1 MPIIS
6 MFYGIIIRLY
16 LLDSTQHHLPHIH
29 AKYAEFEASIGI
41 EEGEVLSGTLP
52 RKQLRLVQAWIEL
65 HRDELMADWDL
76 TASGEIPYKIDPL

>member
-16 LLDSTQHHLPHIH
+16 LIDNRQHNLPHIH
-29 AKYAEFEASIGI
+29 AKYAEFETSISI
-41 EEGEVLSGTLP
+41 EDGEILAGKMP

-65 HRDELMADWDL
+65 HRDELLADWEL
-76 TASGEIPYKIDPL
+76 IISGEQPYKIVPL